1 MLIIAV
7 LSGIVGMLDCVT
19 LKSVLNI
26 LIKVAKLLLNHHVPP
41 NSVTKWELV
50 SHLCLEVIFP
60 IYKFDLFVQFSQHTY

>member
-50 SHLCLEVIFP
+50 SH
-60 IYKFDLFVQFSQHTY
+60 

>member
-19 LKSVLNI
+19 LKSV

-50 SHLCLEVIFP
+50 SH
-60 IYKFDLFVQFSQHTY
+60 